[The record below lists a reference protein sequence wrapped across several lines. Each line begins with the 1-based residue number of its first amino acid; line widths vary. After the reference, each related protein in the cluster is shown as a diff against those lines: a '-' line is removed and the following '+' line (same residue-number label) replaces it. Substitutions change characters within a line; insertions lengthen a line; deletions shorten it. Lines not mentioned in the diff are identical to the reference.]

1 MYTVPLPSLPRNIAP
16 LIFESVFPNTEV
28 EIVSKYATIVSV
40 RPIELCFV
48 SADTDICQCR
58 NADIV
63 SANYRWVISCRYL
76 ADIIIGRTLTIVP
89 AALGAESSLEV
100 LVAVVAAKQPGV
112 ARRVGPLQQGQRRLR
127 RRRPRQRGLNY
138 PHGGREAV
146 LGWLGGKLAT
156 VEYKIQ
162 GDM

>member
-89 AALGAESSLEV
+89 AALGQNPPLRSLSQSSQRNSLALLAGSGRSSKGSGGCGGADPDSADSTIRTAGE
-100 LVAVVAAKQPGV
+100 KQSW
-112 ARRVGPLQQGQRRLR
+112 
-127 RRRPRQRGLNY
+127 
-138 PHGGREAV
+138 GG
-146 LGWLGGKLAT
+146 WGGN
-156 VEYKIQ
+156 
-162 GDM
+162 